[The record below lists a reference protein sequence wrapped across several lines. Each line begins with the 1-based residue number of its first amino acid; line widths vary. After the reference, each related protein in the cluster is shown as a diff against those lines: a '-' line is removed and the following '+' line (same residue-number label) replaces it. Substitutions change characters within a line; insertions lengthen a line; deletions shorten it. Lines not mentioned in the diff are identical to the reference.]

1 MNLAVGIL
9 LFGWQASPSP
19 MFNYLSWT
27 PHSPQLW
34 KMEYTH
40 THTEL
45 CKCMCHVLAVIFL
58 GLCFAKGYWQ
68 LQYRVQYTSERLLLE
83 MKAKVFY
90 FSQQFARHF
99 LWYFRPALSL
109 SQFPF
114 VCCFSLYLR
123 FLTLDIIRT
132 HTYLSSLLYI
142 CLTFISQSSI
152 LPIKQSISF
161 CFSCISGELISH
173 SSIFP
178 LHSISHPFSAHFS
191 FICFSSATHSSPY
204 THHLPLCVAWWP
216 SPSKPPSHMLFF
228 SLCAV
233 TVSLAGL
240 GNSVWCALL
249 SHGELFS
256 QQDMRVHSYVNW
268 NYKLQNTVCSK
279 EKVRAQQCTLIRNE
293 KWVWFAYRLSFLEE
307 NQHTAE
313 I

>member
-1 MNLAVGIL
+1 
-9 LFGWQASPSP
+9 

-40 THTEL
+40 TRTEL

-123 FLTLDIIRT
+123 FLTLNIIRT

-161 CFSCISGELISH
+161 VSHAFQVNLFLIHLFFLFTPFHIHSLLIFH
-173 SSIFP
+173 SSVFP
-178 LHSISHPFSAHFS
+178 PQPIHLHTLTISRCVWLDGPPLPSHPHT
-191 FICFSSATHSSPY
+191 CCSS
-204 THHLPLCVAWWP
+204 L
-216 SPSKPPSHMLFF
+216 
-228 SLCAV
+228 
-233 TVSLAGL
+233 
-240 GNSVWCALL
+240 SVPW
-249 SHGELFS
+249 
-256 QQDMRVHSYVNW
+256 
-268 NYKLQNTVCSK
+268 
-279 EKVRAQQCTLIRNE
+279 QCL
-293 KWVWFAYRLSFLEE
+293 W
-307 NQHTAE
+307 QG
-313 I
+313 